1 MIKNIILI
9 IFVMFFQSCA
19 TWYGIKK
26 DSKEAWEATKET
38 TSEVAT
44 DIKKSVDEI
53 TKQRQFI
60 FGKYIYPNLNI

>member
-9 IFVMFFQSCA
+9 IFVMFFQSCT

-53 TKQRQFI
+53 TKQR
-60 FGKYIYPNLNI
+60 